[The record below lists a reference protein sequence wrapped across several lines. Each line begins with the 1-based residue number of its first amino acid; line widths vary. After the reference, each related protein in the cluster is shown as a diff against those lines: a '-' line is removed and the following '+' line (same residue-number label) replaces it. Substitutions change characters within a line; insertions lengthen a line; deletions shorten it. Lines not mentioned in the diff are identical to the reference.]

1 MQNQVRN
8 FPVFLPKELQ
18 GNSEKWSFGREE
30 LMIFPDPDDLDSI
43 SCGVCYS
50 CVQGR
55 HKCVNP
61 CEDLNKLYRK
71 WYKEVIVPEQECPGC
86 ESGVDFHGA
95 HLLDGELHPNCCSR
109 EG

>member
-1 MQNQVRN
+1 MQSQKRN
-8 FPVFLPKELQ
+8 YLVFLPKELQ
-18 GNSEKWSFGREE
+18 ANSTQSSFDREE
-30 LMIFPDPDDLDSI
+30 LMIFPDPDDLDS
-43 SCGVCYS
+43 SCCGVCYS

-55 HKCVNP
+55 HKCEKP

-95 HLLDGELHPNCCSR
+95 HLVDGELHPNCCSK
-109 EG
+109 GG